1 MLLSLLLP
9 LRSAAQP
16 ATASMHNATVA
27 FWVIFIFIFP
37 PRSINQNGLPSESEA
52 GAALLFHC
60 YGRPID
66 VHQLK
71 VATDT
76 Q

>member
-1 MLLSLLLP
+1 MPLSLLLL

-16 ATASMHNATVA
+16 ATASMHSAAMA
-27 FWVIFIFIFP
+27 FWVIFIFIVP
-37 PRSINQNGLPSESEA
+37 PRSINQNGAPFESEA
-52 GAALLFHC
+52 GAAVLFPL

-71 VATDT
+71 VASRK